1 MDNVLNTVQ
10 NFLNANAVYI
20 ICVLLVMLVVL
31 IILTVILFAKFND
44 LKEAYEEFM
53 QGRDGKS
60 LEEILT
66 QVVEDN
72 KRVKAQCRNDIQAI
86 AEMKRGLKDSYKKI
100 GIVKYDTLR
109 GMTGKLS
116 FSLALLDGEDSGFVL
131 TSMHTQDGCYSYLKE
146 IIHGESHAILS
157 NEEKDALNMA
167 MNSELVIPAEESP
180 ADTRQD

>member
-1 MDNVLNTVQ
+1 MNGVWNAIQ
-10 NFLNANAVYI
+10 NFLSTNAGYI
-20 ICVLLVMLVVL
+20 ICILFVLLV
-31 IILTVILFAKFND
+31 IILILLLVLFSKFNA
-44 LKEAYEEFM
+44 LRASYEEFM

-72 KRVKAQCRNDIQAI
+72 KKVKAQCKNDIEAI
-86 AEMKRGLKDSYKKI
+86 TGMKQNLKDSYRKV

-109 GMTGKLS
+109 GMSGKLS

-131 TSMHTQDGCYSYLKE
+131 SSMHTQDGCYSYLKE

-167 MNSELVIPAEESP
+167 MNSDMLTPEKRVGNQE
-180 ADTRQD
+180 